1 MYQDQTSGLAYV
13 AVLVAAFV
21 AVIIAYVWFHPRV
34 FGGIWM
40 RHSGMTPEMADRGK
54 RHMVLHT
61 FFGFL
66 ASAVVAYV
74 LLWAG
79 AAESI
84 YDWSGALQLAFWCW
98 IGFAAPILLGSVL
111 WEQRPFRFYLIN
123 ALYWLVALMAMA
135 LVLLW

>member
-1 MYQDQTSGLAYV
+1 
-13 AVLVAAFV
+13 
-21 AVIIAYVWFHPRV
+21 
-34 FGGIWM
+34 
-40 RHSGMTPEMADRGK
+40 MTPEMADRGK